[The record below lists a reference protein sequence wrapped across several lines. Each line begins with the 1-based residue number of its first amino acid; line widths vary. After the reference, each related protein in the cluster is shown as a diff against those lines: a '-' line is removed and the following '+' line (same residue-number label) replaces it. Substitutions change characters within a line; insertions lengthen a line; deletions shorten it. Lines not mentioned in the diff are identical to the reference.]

1 MTDRSEIE
9 RRLSF
14 IGLDEQAR
22 IALRATAP
30 FLEQH
35 LPAALDAFYE
45 QVRTFPETRR
55 FFADDIQVA
64 YSRAFGPLELTKAA
78 SLGEN
83 SFYSRLTNLGAD
95 GRVVPPTDRQVLIA
109 QANALW
115 HTDSSFKKTPALA
128 SVLTARVLPGQDGDT
143 EFTSTRLA
151 WERLPADLQAKLTDA
166 VATHSYANSRDQIH
180 PDLANAAER
189 KALPPVRWRMNWL
202 NPRNGR
208 RALYIASH
216 AYAIDGMD
224 DRDAR
229 QLLAE
234 LMDETTKR
242 EFVYVHKWRQGD
254 VVMWDNR
261 AMLHRGR
268 PWDYAKERSMV
279 RTTISATAA
288 DGLDQVRPSVH

>member
-1 MTDRSEIE
+1 MELLPMGPGFGVEVRGVSI
-9 RRLSF
+9 
-14 IGLDEQAR
+14 LDVA
-22 IALRATAP
+22 IDADAYKAVRA
-30 FLEQH
+30 
-35 LPAALDAFYE
+35 AFE
-45 QVRTFPETRR
+45 EHSLLLFRDQPI
-55 FFADDIQVA
+55 ADDIQVA
-64 YSRAFGPLELTKAA
+64 YSRAFGPLELTKMA
-78 SLGEN
+78 SLGAN
-83 SFYSRLTNLGAD
+83 SFYSRLTNMGPN
-95 GRVVPPTDRQVLIA
+95 GEIVPVTDRQVLVA
-109 QANALW
+109 QSNALW

-128 SVLTARVLPGQDGDT
+128 SVLSARVLPGADGDT

-151 WERLPADLQAKLTDA
+151 WERLPGDLQARLADA

-180 PDLANAAER
+180 PDLASAEER

-202 NPRNGR
+202 NPTNKR

-268 PWDYAKERSMV
+268 PWDYSRERSMV
-279 RTTISATAA
+279 RTTISATDA
-288 DGLDQVRPSVH
+288 DGLNQVKPPVLH